1 MFFYFYVYLILL
13 LFFRPKKISD
23 SKMLDFKSKRA
34 NKLAKKYLSEAKNNL
49 DKKDVFYI
57 SLEKALHNFLKSKLA
72 IETSEYSKERIYN
85 LLSERN
91 INNKTLSSFLK
102 LIENCELARYT
113 PASEVAVNND
123 YENAVNVISEID
135 KIL

>member
-1 MFFYFYVYLILL
+1 MTTPKPVLLEPPVDTILQT
-13 LFFRPKKISD
+13 PIP
-23 SKMLDFKSKRA
+23 RA
-34 NKLAKKYLSEAKNNL
+34 KT
-49 DKKDVFYI
+49 I
-57 SLEKALHNFLKSKLA
+57 
-72 IETSEYSKERIYN
+72 YSKERIYN

-91 INNKTLSSFLK
+91 INDKTLSSFLK

-113 PASEVAVNND
+113 PASEVTVNND

>member
-1 MFFYFYVYLILL
+1 
-13 LFFRPKKISD
+13 
-23 SKMLDFKSKRA
+23 MLDFKSKRA

-91 INNKTLSSFLK
+91 INDKTLSSFLK

-113 PASEVAVNND
+113 PASEVTVNND